1 MRDRANEHSCSFC
14 HERPEWFAH
23 SCSFVLSY
31 LRESIWAIW
40 ANEWMS
46 DERKS
51 KFPTLLTPDLG
62 TQQFCRDN
70 VIMWSGHKVVCNCHF
85 SLFIVATPST
95 HWGLTVFRFFSGPWL
110 FSEAILCCPVVPL
123 SHCCVVVVPK
133 LKHCRVPS
141 SGWLCI
147 TYNFYVFSQWW
158 NVAKNCD
165 ADARVCSLHHTTR
178 TPSNPQLW
186 LGLLPLQIA
195 SVYLQSNLPIV
206 PSVSLINGQWKL
218 LFHWVIA

>member
-1 MRDRANEHSCSFC
+1 M
-14 HERPEWFAH
+14 
-23 SCSFVLSY
+23 LS
-31 LRESIWAIW
+31 R
-40 ANEWMS
+40 
-46 DERKS
+46 
-51 KFPTLLTPDLG
+51 
-62 TQQFCRDN
+62 CR
-70 VIMWSGHKVVCNCHF
+70 VV
-85 SLFIVATPST
+85 A
-95 HWGLTVFRFFSGPWL
+95 
-110 FSEAILCCPVVPL
+110 L

-178 TPSNPQLW
+178 SPSNPQLW

-206 PSVSLINGQWKL
+206 PIMLSGHKVVCNCHFSLFIVATPSAHWGLTVYRFFFWSLTGPWGYIMLSRCRCREAKKLSRAQLWKNNNK
-218 LFHWVIA
+218 FS